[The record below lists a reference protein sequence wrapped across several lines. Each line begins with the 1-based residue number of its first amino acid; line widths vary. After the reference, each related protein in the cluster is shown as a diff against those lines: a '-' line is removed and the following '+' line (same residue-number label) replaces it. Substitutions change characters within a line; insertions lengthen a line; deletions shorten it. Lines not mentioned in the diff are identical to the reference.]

1 MYFSRKAKIKQNE
14 TGGFNVMKKLVALF
28 LALVLVLSL
37 AGCGAT
43 TTSSDTSTATT
54 APTTTTTTAP
64 TTTDG
69 KLIGVA
75 MPTQSLQR
83 WNQDGTNMKSQ
94 LEAKGYKVDLQYA
107 NNDVNTQ
114 LQQLENMITKGCKVL
129 VIASIDGA
137 ALTDVLK
144 KAADNQV
151 KVIAYDRLIM
161 KTPNV
166 DYYATFDNFKVGV
179 IQGQYIE
186 TKLGLKDGKGPFN
199 IELFGGSPDDNNA
212 TYFFNGAMSIL
223 QPYID
228 SKKLVVV
235 SGQTEFTKIAIP
247 GWDTSKAQA
256 RMDNLITANYAS
268 GKKLDVVLSPNDSL
282 AIGVVGS
289 LKNAGYGS
297 ADKPYPVIT
306 GQDCDKPNVKA
317 MINKQQ
323 SMSIFKDTRT
333 LASKVVEMVDAILQ
347 GKEAPTNDTK
357 TYNNGSKIV
366 PSFLCD
372 PVYADA
378 DNYKKI
384 LIDSGYYKESDLQ

>member
-1 MYFSRKAKIKQNE
+1 
-14 TGGFNVMKKLVALF
+14 MKRLI
-28 LALVLVLSL
+28 ALVLAAVLVFSMG
-37 AGCGAT
+37 ACG
-43 TTSSDTSTATT
+43 SSGGSSND
-54 APTTTTTTAP
+54 
-64 TTTDG
+64 

-83 WNQDGTNMKSQ
+83 WNQDGANMKKQ
-94 LEAKGYKVDLQYA
+94 LEEKGYQVDLQYA

-129 VIASIDGA
+129 VIAAIDGSA
-137 ALTDVLK
+137 ITDVLK
-144 KAADNQV
+144 KAAESKV

-161 KTPNV
+161 KSENV

-186 TKLGLKDGKGPFN
+186 EKLGLKDGKGPFN
-199 IELFGGSPDDNNA
+199 LELFGGSPDDNNA
-212 TYFFNGAMSIL
+212 TFFYNGAMSIL

-228 SKKLVVV
+228 SGKLAVP
-235 SGQTEFTKIAIP
+235 SGQKDFNTIAIQ
-247 GWDTSKAQA
+247 GWDSAKSQS
-256 RMDNLITANYAS
+256 RMDNLVTANYAG

-282 AIGVVGS
+282 AIGIVAS

-297 ADKPYPVIT
+297 GDKKYPIIT
-306 GQDCDKPNVKA
+306 GQDCDKPNVIA
-317 MINKQQ
+317 MINGQQ

-333 LASKVVEMVDAILQ
+333 LASKVVEMVDAVLQ
-347 GKEAPTNDTK
+347 GKDAPVNDTK
-357 TYNNGSKIV
+357 TYDNGTKVI

-378 DNYKKI
+378 TNYKSI
-384 LIDSGYYKESDLQ
+384 LIESGYYTEADLK

>member
-1 MYFSRKAKIKQNE
+1 
-14 TGGFNVMKKLVALF
+14 MKKVLSSI
-28 LALVLVLSL
+28 LALGLMVSSI
-37 AGCGAT
+37 AGCG
-43 TTSSDTSTATT
+43 STSTSK
-54 APTTTTTTAP
+54 
-64 TTTDG
+64 TDTG
-69 KLIGVA
+69 KASSKNLIGVA

-83 WNQDGTNMKSQ
+83 WNQDGANMKSQ
-94 LEAKGYKVDLQYA
+94 LEAKGYKVELQYA

-114 LQQLENMITKGCKVL
+114 TQQLENMITKGCKVL
-129 VIASIDGA
+129 VIASIDGS

-144 KAADNQV
+144 KAADNGV

-166 DYYATFDNFKVGV
+166 NYYATFDNFKVGV

-186 TKLGLKDGKGPFN
+186 KQLGLKDGKGPFN

-212 TYFFNGAMSIL
+212 NFFFNGAMSIL

-228 SKKLVVV
+228 NGKLVVG
-235 SGQTEFTKIAIP
+235 SGQKDFTTIAIQ
-247 GWDTSKAQA
+247 GWDSAKAQA
-256 RMDNLITANYAS
+256 RMDNLITANYAKD
-268 GKKLDVVLSPNDSL
+268 KKLDVVLSPNDSL
-282 AIGVVGS
+282 AIGIVAS

-297 ADKPYPVIT
+297 ADKPYPVLT
-306 GQDCDKPNVKA
+306 GQDCDKPNVIA

-333 LASKVVEMVDAILQ
+333 LASKVVEMVDSLLQ
-347 GKEAPTNDTK
+347 GKEATVNDTK
-357 TYNNGSKIV
+357 TYNNGSKVV

-378 DNYKKI
+378 SNYKTI
-384 LIDSGYYKESDLQ
+384 LVDSGYYKESDLK